1 MVGFK
6 TLTTQRNLAIM
17 LISALFFSCQ
27 DPIGIVIDTPSTGG
41 QITTIFTDTIKVAA
55 STVQLDSTFTSG
67 QGSIVVGHYKDP
79 VFGDVSAKSFAQ
91 ITLPLLNTDVFTSLV
106 FPDADK
112 GLTVYDSVYIYVAHN
127 AFVYGDTTKP
137 FNLAIHRLTDNFT
150 KTKYTKD
157 DVLGYDPTPLSS
169 KEFNYVDLKRAASTA
184 QDSLLI
190 FKLPDALG
198 QELYDLVGTDTGTDL
213 DKFTAA
219 VKGLAFISKSNAE
232 NIFGLSIS
240 GSYIQLFYHTTNDLT
255 TRKSIPLTFYSQRFS
270 QIKNDRQGTA
280 LQNLKLLEAIPQNLT
295 NDRTYIQTG
304 LGVSTKLLFPS
315 LVKLQNTDN
324 ITINRAEL
332 VIEPDLDQVSA
343 NYQTPPQIAMVQLD
357 NANQIKRTTAGL
369 IDFVALDALSGT
381 QYISTYNTTNNN
393 YSFNFTSYLQD
404 LISKKKATDGI
415 ALVPSLLNSTNS
427 TISIYNSNV
436 SRMVIKNIKLNVYYS
451 TKK

>member
-1 MVGFK
+1 MGFK

-79 VFGDVSAKSFAQ
+79 VFGEVTAKSFAQ
-91 ITLPLLNTDVFTSLV
+91 LTLPLLNTDAFTPLV
-106 FPDADK
+106 FPAADL
-112 GLTVYDSVYIYVAHN
+112 GLTVYDSIYVYIAHN
-127 AFVYGDTTKP
+127 AFIYGDTTKP
-137 FNLAIHRLTDNFT
+137 FSLALHRLTDNFT
-150 KTKYTKD
+150 NTKYTKD
-157 DVLGYDPTPLSS
+157 DVLGYEPTPLST
-169 KEFNYVDLKRAASTA
+169 KEFTYKDLKRAASTS

-190 FKLPDALG
+190 FKLPDVLG
-198 QELYDLVGTDTGTDL
+198 QELYNLVGTDTGTDIT
-213 DKFTAA
+213 KFTAA
-219 VKGLAFISKSNAE
+219 VKGLAFIPSPNAE
-232 NIFGLSIS
+232 NAFGLSIS
-240 GSYIQLFYHTTNDLT
+240 GSYVQLYYHTTNDLT

-270 QIKNDRQGTA
+270 QIKNNRQGTA
-280 LQNLKLLEAIPQNLT
+280 LQNLKLLEAIPQSLT
-295 NDRTYIQTG
+295 NGRTYIQTG

-315 LVKLQNTDN
+315 LEKLQNTPN

-332 VIEPDLDQVSA
+332 VIEPDLDQISA
-343 NYQTPPQIAMVQLD
+343 NYQTPPQIAMVQLEKS
-357 NANQIKRTTAGL
+357 NQIKKTTTGL

-381 QYISTYNTTNNN
+381 QYISTYDATNNK

-404 LISKKKATDGI
+404 LISKKKSTDGI
-415 ALVPSLLNSTNS
+415 ALVPSLLNTTTS